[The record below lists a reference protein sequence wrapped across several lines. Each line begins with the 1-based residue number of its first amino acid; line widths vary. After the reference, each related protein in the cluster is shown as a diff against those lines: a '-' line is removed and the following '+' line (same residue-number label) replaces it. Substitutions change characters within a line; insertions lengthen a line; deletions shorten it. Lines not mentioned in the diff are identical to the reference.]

1 MKVKLA
7 EFENAV
13 ARYLDAALCE
23 PVEISTEERNHLVL
37 ISWDRVC
44 DSAENG
50 RAA

>member
-23 PVEISTEERNHLVL
+23 PVEISTEERNRLVNRAGSTGGHLV
-37 ISWDRVC
+37 
-44 DSAENG
+44 
-50 RAA
+50 